1 MTSSPIKK
9 IERTSYINLSDAN
22 WNQAT
27 NVWHNLPVHTP
38 KVISK
43 GVSTRSSPGTEQ
55 QRRRRSS
62 SGAAW
67 YSSQQLTPPLLSKRL
82 VHNSY
87 FEDQRDVD
95 SIATSIMD
103 VNITEIRKNSS
114 QSLSPSPP
122 ASTTSNRKSFLSFIK
137 ARKQH
142 HIYKRKQSMQD
153 IDQRLGEPE
162 DVSLADI
169 RENGLN
175 ALLRSKVSLAFFL
188 YHSLEEYCCENLAS
202 IQKRERENDEL

>member
-1 MTSSPIKK
+1 MAQPSSAHTKGDIQRC
-9 IERTSYINLSDAN
+9 IDAVES
-22 WNQAT
+22 WNGAT
-27 NVWHNLPVHTP
+27 MTP
-38 KVISK
+38 KK
-43 GVSTRSSPGTEQ
+43 Q
-55 QRRRRSS
+55 QRCCVVQF
-62 SGAAW
+62 ATAN
-67 YSSQQLTPPLLSKRL
+67 TTAVIKRL

>member
-67 YSSQQLTPPLLSKRL
+67 YSSQQQTPPLLSNDSCTIRTLKISVMSTLSQRASWML
-82 VHNSY
+82 ISRKSAKIRHNLYHRHRQHPRHQIGGVSCHLS
-87 FEDQRDVD
+87 RPGN
-95 SIATSIMD
+95 SITFTNA
-103 VNITEIRKNSS
+103 
-114 QSLSPSPP
+114 
-122 ASTTSNRKSFLSFIK
+122 SNRCKI
-137 ARKQH
+137 
-142 HIYKRKQSMQD
+142 
-153 IDQRLGEPE
+153 
-162 DVSLADI
+162 
-169 RENGLN
+169 
-175 ALLRSKVSLAFFL
+175 
-188 YHSLEEYCCENLAS
+188 
-202 IQKRERENDEL
+202 